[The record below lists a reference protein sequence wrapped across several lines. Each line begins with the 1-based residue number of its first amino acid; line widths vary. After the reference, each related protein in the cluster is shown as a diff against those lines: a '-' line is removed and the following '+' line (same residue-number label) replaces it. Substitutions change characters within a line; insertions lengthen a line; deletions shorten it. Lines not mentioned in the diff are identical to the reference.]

1 MSDVTYDIDVEKLK
15 SGINQVFFDCCEL
28 QNIEVGAEDIECGI
42 SQPID
47 AVAPKVLLLHDG

>member
-1 MSDVTYDIDVEKLK
+1 MSDMTHNIDMEKLK
-15 SGINQVFFDCCEL
+15 SGINQVFYDFCES

-47 AVAPKVLLLHDG
+47 AGAPKVLLLHDG

>member
-1 MSDVTYDIDVEKLK
+1 MSLMSIDVEKLK
-15 SGINQVFFDCCEL
+15 SGVNQVFFDCCEL

-47 AVAPKVLLLHDG
+47 AGAPKVLLLHDG